1 MGKNL
6 TRQIIESHLVKG
18 IPEAGNPIELKID
31 NTLTQDA
38 TGTMTYLQLEA
49 MGIRRV
55 QTKRSVSYVD
65 HNTLQ
70 NGYMNADD
78 HKYLQGVADR
88 YGVYYSRWETKDC
101 GTLTGYGLRLGWNLF
116 GPLGLE
122 GRAGYLES
130 KSETVETT
138 LIPLEA
144 ALTWRFPLGQHLA
157 PYIGGG
163 VGYYMKDAEYND
175 TESWDDSEKSAGY
188 FALAGLNLYLGAVS
202 FFAEGKYNLVSLDD
216 DLEWRGSDIES
227 QNALD
232 GLAWTAGIKLGF

>member
-1 MGKNL
+1 MRRRRLPGAL
-6 TRQIIESHLVKG
+6 TMNRAAIAACCASWACLLLPSGARGEAALLATSAAAIGTQASAQLVST
-18 IPEAGNPIELKID
+18 PHAGL
-31 NTLTQDA
+31 
-38 TGTMTYLQLEA
+38 
-49 MGIRRV
+49 
-55 QTKRSVSYVD
+55 
-65 HNTLQ
+65 
-70 NGYMNADD
+70 
-78 HKYLQGVADR
+78 
-88 YGVYYSRWETKDC
+88 GVYYSRWETKDC

-157 PYIGGG
+157 PYLGGG

-202 FFAEGKYNLVSLDD
+202 FFAEGKYNLVGTDD